1 MTGRGLKSI
10 FLVECRKT
18 LLERSRALMKR
29 PIELVMFDLDGT
41 LADTGQDLAD
51 AVNHTRAHFDLEPL
65 PEALVHTHVGRG
77 VEHLLRHSL
86 PEDSADHFTEVMRV
100 FLARYEGH
108 LLDTTI
114 LYPGVHEILDYFRG
128 KRRVVVSNKMH
139 RLTVAVLR
147 GLGVDKQF
155 DAILGGDSAAE
166 KKPHPA
172 LIHDALNRFGILP
185 THALIVGDGDTDV
198 EAGRRAGVITCGVTY
213 GLGNKEGLIA
223 AQPDVLI
230 GALAELSGYFC

>member
-1 MTGRGLKSI
+1 
-10 FLVECRKT
+10 
-18 LLERSRALMKR
+18 MKR
-29 PIELVMFDLDGT
+29 RIDLVMFDLDGT

-65 PEALVHTHVGRG
+65 HEALIHSHVGRG

-86 PEDSADHFTEVMRV
+86 PEDSADHFAEVMRV

-114 LYPGVHEILDYFRG
+114 LYPGVHEILYYFRG

-172 LIHDALNRFGILP
+172 LIHDALDRFGILP
-185 THALIVGDGDTDV
+185 AHALIVGDGDTDV

>member
-1 MTGRGLKSI
+1 
-10 FLVECRKT
+10 
-18 LLERSRALMKR
+18 MKR

-41 LADTGQDLAD
+41 LADTGRDLAD

-65 PEALVHTHVGRG
+65 PAALVHTHVGRG

-86 PEDSADHFTEVMRV
+86 PEDSADHFVEVMRV

-139 RLTVAVLR
+139 R
-147 GLGVDKQF
+147 
-155 DAILGGDSAAE
+155 
-166 KKPHPA
+166 
-172 LIHDALNRFGILP
+172 
-185 THALIVGDGDTDV
+185 
-198 EAGRRAGVITCGVTY
+198 
-213 GLGNKEGLIA
+213 
-223 AQPDVLI
+223 
-230 GALAELSGYFC
+230 